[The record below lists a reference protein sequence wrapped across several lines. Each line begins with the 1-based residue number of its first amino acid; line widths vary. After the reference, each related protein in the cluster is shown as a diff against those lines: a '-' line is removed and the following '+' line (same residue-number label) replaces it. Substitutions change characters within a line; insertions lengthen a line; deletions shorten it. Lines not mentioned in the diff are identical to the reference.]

1 MFGKPGIGLCVF
13 KQPALGSGHIEIFD
27 QFVQI
32 FLHLDQ
38 HLGEW
43 ARQMWTG
50 IYALLFLVVF
60 CETGLVITPFLPGD
74 SLLFATGALVALPEA
89 GLNLPVM
96 IVVLLAAA
104 ILGDFVNYMV
114 GVNLGDHLLERAA
127 RGSRLIR
134 KEHLDRTRE
143 FYARYGAKTIVIARF
158 VPIVRTFAPF
168 VAGLGTMSYRKFG
181 FYNVIGALLWVVGF
195 VLAGFFFGNIPGIRR
210 NFQWVVLGIIAVSL
224 LPVAIEVLKALRKPA
239 AKI

>member
-1 MFGKPGIGLCVF
+1 MELL
-13 KQPALGSGHIEIFD
+13 Q

-43 ARQMWTG
+43 ARQMGTG

-60 CETGLVITPFLPGD
+60 CETGLVVTPFLPGD
-74 SLLFATGALVALPEA
+74 SLLFATGALVALPDA
-89 GLNLPVM
+89 GLSLPVM
-96 IVVLLAAA
+96 LAVLLIAA

-114 GVNLGDHLLERAA
+114 GVNLGDHLLERAE

-168 VAGLGTMSYRKFG
+168 VAGLGTMNYRKFG
-181 FYNVIGALLWVVGF
+181 TYNVIGALLWVVGF
-195 VLAGFFFGNIPGIRR
+195 MLAGYFFGNIPGVRR
-210 NFQWVVLGIIAVSL
+210 NFQWVVLGIIFVSI
-224 LPVAIEVLKALRKPA
+224 LPVAVELFRSLRKPA
-239 AKI
+239 ARS